1 MDEERSAAAISRE
14 PPNDG
19 DPGLPA
25 PQPSLQTSSNAE
37 RENSC
42 PSPQPCPGDGK
53 KEVVGGKNK
62 REKKRI
68 INILHACHEGP
79 VFTITDVVIFVEAVF
94 ESSEKV
100 S

>member
-14 PPNDG
+14 PPDDG

-25 PQPSLQTSSNAE
+25 PQPSSQTSSNAE

-53 KEVVGGKNK
+53 KEVVGKK
-62 REKKRI
+62 TKEKKRNT
-68 INILHACHEGP
+68 NILHACHEGP
-79 VFTITDVVIFVEAVF
+79 VFTITNVVIVVEAVF
-94 ESSEKV
+94 ESSEQL